1 MSGRSPRWIR
11 EPGVRVGALPVGSTV
26 NLSVTGLLREFLVV
40 HQGKPSSLYD
50 DSCDGTW
57 LLMKDCYENRV
68 WHSVSNNGN
77 SYKAS
82 DIHSYLNGMFLG
94 QFERNIRE
102 AIKPAKIPYVNGVGS
117 TGAVASGADGLA
129 AKVFLLSGY
138 EIGMTQASYSQYLPV
153 DGACLDYFSGTAATD
168 AKRIAYLNGTATSW
182 WLRSPHS
189 NTSTDAFDIHTSGAL
204 LFYSVSHSY
213 GIRPAIILPSNFY
226 ISADRIAEP
235 AA

>member
-26 NLSVTGLLREFLVV
+26 ELSLTGLLREFLVV

-57 LLMKDCYENRV
+57 LLLNDIYEKHV
-68 WHSVSNNGN
+68 WHSTSNNGN

-94 QFERNIRE
+94 QFERNIQK
-102 AIKPAKIPYVNGVGS
+102 AIKQVKIPYVDGTGGS
-117 TGAVASGADGLA
+117 AVASGADGLD

-138 EIGMTQASYSQYLPV
+138 EIGLTQASYNSYLPE
-153 DGACLDYFSGTAATD
+153 DGACLDYFSGTALTD
-168 AKRIAYLNGTATSW
+168 AKRIAYMNGTATIW
-182 WLRSPHS
+182 DLRSPHS
-189 NTSTDAFDIHTSGAL
+189 NGSTDVFCIRADGGMVYTFTTDSN
-204 LFYSVSHSY
+204 

>member
-11 EPGVRVGALPVGSTV
+11 EPGVRVGALPVGSIV

-57 LLMKDCYENRV
+57 LLMKDIYENRV

-77 SYKAS
+77 NYKAS
-82 DIHSYLNGMFLG
+82 TIHGYLNGMFLG
-94 QFERNIRE
+94 QFDRNIRE
-102 AIKPAKIPYVNGVGS
+102 AIKPAKIPYVNGYGS
-117 TGAVASGADGLA
+117 IGSVASGADGLD
-129 AKVFLLSGY
+129 AKCFLLSGY
-138 EIGMTQASYSQYLPV
+138 EMGWTQSNYSYLPI
-153 DGACLDYFSGTAATD
+153 DGACLDYFSGAAATD
-168 AKRIAYLNGTATSW
+168 AKRIAYLNGTATIW
-182 WLRSPHS
+182 WLRSPHTNS
-189 NTSTDAFDIHTSGAL
+189 STYTFCTRANGDWMYYNVIEL
-204 LFYSVSHSY
+204 Y

>member
-11 EPGVRVGALPVGSTV
+11 EPSVRAGALAVGSTV
-26 NLSVTGLLREFLVV
+26 NLSVAGLLREFLVV
-40 HQGKPSSLYD
+40 HQGKPSALYD

-94 QFERNIRE
+94 QFKLNIQK
-102 AIKPAKIPYVNGVGS
+102 AIKPVKIPYVDGTGGS
-117 TGAVASGADGLA
+117 AVASGANGLA

-138 EIGMTQASYSQYLPV
+138 EIGMTQASFNRYLPE
-153 DGACLDYFSGTAATD
+153 DGACLDYFSGTAASD

-189 NTSTDAFDIHTSGAL
+189 NTSTDAFDIYTSGAL
-204 LFYSVSHSY
+204 LFYSVSDSY

-235 AA
+235 TA